1 MNPTGQTLIH
11 ETRIRTKNREK
22 IDISDDFN
30 EKMRERYNS
39 DIIFKSRKH
48 GLILFNDKQNDE
60 YFQQNIRTDM
70 RANEIAEIIL
80 DIAKEYNQ
88 NLIGS
93 FNFTTYYMNGDNQG
107 TVFFFEDKAII
118 RSFEVDDERYSEKD
132 VQVPAFT
139 KIITRIPFSS

>member
-1 MNPTGQTLIH
+1 MSGQTLIH

-22 IDISDDFN
+22 INISDDFN

-48 GLILFNDKQNDE
+48 GLILFNEKENYE

-88 NLIGS
+88 ILIGS
-93 FNFTTYYMNGDNQG
+93 FNFTTCYMNGDNQG
-107 TVFFFEDKAII
+107 TVFFFEDKVII
-118 RSFEVDDERYSEKD
+118 RSFEVDDERYSERHARG
-132 VQVPAFT
+132 PAFT
-139 KIITRIPFSS
+139 ETITKIPLRS